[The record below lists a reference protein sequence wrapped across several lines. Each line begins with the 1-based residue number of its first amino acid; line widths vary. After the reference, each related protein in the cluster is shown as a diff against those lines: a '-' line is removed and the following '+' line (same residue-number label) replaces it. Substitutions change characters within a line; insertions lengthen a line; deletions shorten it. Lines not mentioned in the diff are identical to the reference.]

1 MHLKN
6 DVPWEFSS
14 FPNFH
19 TVIRAL
25 KILQQSF
32 LQHSFWYAKFRNRI
46 FMNFN
51 FKGTFLFFTKGH
63 NIPEWIFLFL
73 VRWCYMTLKEKYYA
87 LKTFSLIFEDD
98 EKKRESSFTGYFP
111 SHSFSMSDLFW
122 MMDWLSRWSISFLRE
137 GHWRTV
143 LYTMERASCMLKK
156 C

>member
-1 MHLKN
+1 MMSLGNFQVFLTFIQWYVHWKFYSKVFCN
-6 DVPWEFSS
+6 THFEIESS
-14 FPNFH
+14 W
-19 TVIRAL
+19 IS
-25 KILQQSF
+25 IS
-32 LQHSFWYAKFRNRI
+32 
-46 FMNFN
+46 
-51 FKGTFLFFTKGH
+51 KGLFFTKGH

-73 VRWCYMTLKEKYYA
+73 VRWCYMTLKGKYYA